1 MEMTR
6 DVSKDIGL
14 LRGCD
19 QGLGPRWCTI
29 DTWDRIL
36 DPWLCMAW
44 RRKQKLPR
52 PGTLHWVF
60 WNEPSEDGT
69 KPYFVEV
76 LQVSYL
82 SFISA
87 VVWQIWRFKWPPWMR
102 HEYKDIPDAFVNSLS
117 LASPR
122 LPRIWLLWFDSHS
135 SPGDSLKQCSYD
147 ELETGSLPR
156 IRLLWFDSGSP

>member
-82 SFISA
+82 SLFLLLCDRYGGSNGHHECGMNIKTSRMHSWTA
-87 VVWQIWRFKWPPWMR
+87 FHWHLRYYPEYDYYDSTATPLPEIPWSNVLM
-102 HEYKDIPDAFVNSLS
+102 
-117 LASPR
+117 
-122 LPRIWLLWFDSHS
+122 
-135 SPGDSLKQCSYD
+135 
-147 ELETGSLPR
+147 TT
-156 IRLLWFDSGSP
+156 